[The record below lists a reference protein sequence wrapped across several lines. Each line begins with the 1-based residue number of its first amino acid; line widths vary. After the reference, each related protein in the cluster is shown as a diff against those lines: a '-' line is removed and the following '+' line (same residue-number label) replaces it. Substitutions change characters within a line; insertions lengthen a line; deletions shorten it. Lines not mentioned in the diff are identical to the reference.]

1 MQQKKNVNLI
11 LEEVIDYIQLFPIQ
25 QDPTNPIK
33 NTFQINPSLLN
44 YVKNNVL
51 YQILKVIY

>member
-25 QDPTNPIK
+25 QDPTSPIK
-33 NTFQINPSLLN
+33 NTFQTNPS
-44 YVKNNVL
+44 
-51 YQILKVIY
+51 